1 MSTLDN
7 LTAFSERL
15 KALRK
20 NHGLTQKELA
30 ESVGM
35 TAASF
40 SAYENGTK
48 TPSLSVA
55 VALSEVYN
63 VSLDWL
69 VGKSAQ
75 EEAPIE
81 SDDYETLLGVL
92 ALLIDNDRIINV
104 TISREDEYSYP
115 TLEVESYALK
125 GFIVSVT
132 RYQGLLKAGDIT
144 EDEYSDLVNR
154 SVERRA
160 SELREELKG
169 QSDSWSGASY

>member
-1 MSTLDN
+1 MDN

-92 ALLIDNDRIINV
+92 ALLIDNEPNNKRH
-104 TISREDEYSYP
+104 YFP
-115 TLEVESYALK
+115 
-125 GFIVSVT
+125 
-132 RYQGLLKAGDIT
+132 
-144 EDEYSDLVNR
+144 
-154 SVERRA
+154 
-160 SELREELKG
+160 
-169 QSDSWSGASY
+169 